1 MSRRVGS
8 PEGETR
14 LTGAPDAAP
23 TGAMNLPRTVV
34 LVEGASDRVALH
46 TLAGRLGR
54 DLEVEGVRVV
64 AMGGIT
70 NTRAF
75 AARTA
80 SRRPACW

>member
-1 MSRRVGS
+1 M
-8 PEGETR
+8 
-14 LTGAPDAAP
+14 PDAAP
-23 TGAMNLPRTVV
+23 NGAVNLPRSVV

-75 AARTA
+75 ATRYGPRGLGLPAGRA
-80 SRRPACW
+80 LRRR